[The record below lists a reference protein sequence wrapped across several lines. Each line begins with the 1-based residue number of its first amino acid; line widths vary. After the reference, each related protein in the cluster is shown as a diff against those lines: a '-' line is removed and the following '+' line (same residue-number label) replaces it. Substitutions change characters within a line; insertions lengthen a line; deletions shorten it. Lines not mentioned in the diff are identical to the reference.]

1 MREIKFRGKSI
12 ETGEWGFGSLL
23 QDGELSWIIPEVEYA
38 DGGAGLGN
46 DNDVFPVLVDVDPE
60 TVGEFIGIHDC
71 TKWEE
76 LTDQKQQEWISQ
88 GNFPSEWNGVE
99 IYEGDKISDDV
110 VEDLVILWSNKL
122 HSWSFGC
129 VKNGEIYCNLS
140 EDGALLIWDIYFGN
154 CKITGNIHEGEK

>member
-88 GNFPSEWNGVE
+88 GNLPSEWNGVE
-99 IYEGDKISDDV
+99 IYAGDK
-110 VEDLVILWSNKL
+110 N
-122 HSWSFGC
+122 
-129 VKNGEIYCNLS
+129 
-140 EDGALLIWDIYFGN
+140 EDGRLFIWCEAEARFGVCDIEHDGFIQILNTKKVY
-154 CKITGNIHEGEK
+154 KVTGNIHEGEK